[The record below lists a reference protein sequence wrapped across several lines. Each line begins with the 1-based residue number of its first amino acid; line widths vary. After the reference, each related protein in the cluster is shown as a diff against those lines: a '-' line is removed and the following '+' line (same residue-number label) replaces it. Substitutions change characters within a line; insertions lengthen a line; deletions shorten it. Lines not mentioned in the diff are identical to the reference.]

1 MADFTHTVSW
11 IVNVDGRS
19 TTYSFEYVLE
29 DVINISRSSLESGAP
44 EGFAI
49 TSGPSMVA
57 VVNKDDILY
66 MNVILSEIAG
76 HTAATVAHVNE
87 GEMFVCHLSDSGGVW
102 QEASV
107 NNDNTLEDLEEIT
120 VGSPAGNG
128 HTNLELI
135 VLHQAAS

>member
-1 MADFTHTVSW
+1 MATFTHATTWTVN
-11 IVNVDGRS
+11 IDGRA
-19 TTYSFEYVLE
+19 TTYTFTYDVE
-29 DVINISRSSLESGAP
+29 DVIDVSRSSLESGAP

-49 TSGPSMVA
+49 TSGPALVA
-57 VVNKDDILY
+57 VLNKDDILY
-66 MNVILSEIAG
+66 MNVILSEVSG
-76 HTAATVAHVNE
+76 PTATTAAHVNE

-102 QEASV
+102 QEAGV